1 VTHHKDFVGSE
12 SRRTLVSFLDMIAA
26 LRAKKSWRV
35 LLFSE
40 ILSGLKKG

>member
-1 VTHHKDFVGSE
+1 
-12 SRRTLVSFLDMIAA
+12 MIAA